1 MASKEEEAMQ
11 RAVLGRVADG
21 IAELLRAADSIEKL
35 LESIDKKLDLLVK
48 MGGEQA
54 PVVAQFAE
62 SMKVELAEVA
72 RIKAEKVAGKS
83 ALLALVTDAR
93 VMAVLVPL
101 VVAFCTAA
109 LAYFG
114 VLPHANN

>member
-1 MASKEEEAMQ
+1 MATKEEEAMQ

-21 IAELLRAADSIEKL
+21 TAEMLRAIDGVEARLTAIETKQDAIL
-35 LESIDKKLDLLVK
+35 AKQV
-48 MGGEQA
+48 EQG
-54 PVVAQFAE
+54 PIVAQFGA
-62 SMKVELAEVA
+62 SIQAELAEVA

-83 ALLALVTDAR
+83 ALLSLITDAR

-101 VVAFCTAA
+101 IVAFCTAA

-114 VLPHANN
+114 VLPHATN